1 MQMGINEL
9 LIKLNFTIM
18 NNENLGIMGLHL
30 ENNLFISRVEDFGR
44 QYSGSRKA
52 KQMKRKRNCMLCA
65 TIKNKVIKHNMQTK
79 YNRIR
84 L

>member
-1 MQMGINEL
+1 MD
-9 LIKLNFTIM
+9 K
-18 NNENLGIMGLHL
+18 ENLGIMGLHL

-44 QYSGSRKA
+44 YYSGSRKA

-65 TIKNKVIKHNMQTK
+65 TIKGKVMRHNMETK

>member
-1 MQMGINEL
+1 MD
-9 LIKLNFTIM
+9 K
-18 NNENLGIMGLHL
+18 ENLGIIGLHL

-44 QYSGSRKA
+44 YYSGSRKA
-52 KQMKRKRNCMLCA
+52 KQMKRKHNIMLCA
-65 TIKNKVIKHNMQTK
+65 TIKNKVMKHNMQTK